1 MTLEEFQF
9 IKRAVDALEQG
20 EQSIP
25 SQIKLL
31 KTISQITAKSA
42 QLMEQ
47 DWIDRFEEVLYNS
60 NTQTEG
66 AEHA

>member
-42 QLMEQ
+42 QMMEQ

-60 NTQTEG
+60 NTQTKG

>member
-47 DWIDRFEEVLYNS
+47 EWIDRFEEVLYNS